1 MLQKKKKKLM
11 QIALTIVV
19 NTASCERSFSSLKR
33 IKSYLRSTMTEER
46 LMDLAT
52 LLTEKALAQSICKIM
67 LLTNLMGL
75 TKIEELCCHK
85 Y

>member
-1 MLQKKKKKLM
+1 MNLQVD
-11 QIALTIVV
+11 A
-19 NTASCERSFSSLKR
+19 
-33 IKSYLRSTMTEER
+33 

-52 LLTEKALAQSICKIM
+52 LFTEKALAQSICKIM